1 MASTPLSELAAI
13 ARDVRKVGWNKLP
26 TGLERVSLIIVNT
39 RAHRDQQPSRTALRF
54 GKLAKYM
61 ETEVLYLLDPTVD
74 EFIDL
79 LRHFLTD
86 VSEFLFIATV
96 ACKIGQDL
104 VDERPLIKL
113 KGGSVAPDL
122 LFDLL
127 NCKMH
132 ESRVCFA
139 LDGVNNTS
147 AWTPSEHGVD
157 RDGVLFIAPYP
168 DPAQASLDQFDSTQ
182 ESLFAMEMAKI
193 IKLEPTITGKNLQLE
208 LTKELQP
215 FGMRVFVSAYPP
227 EMASEL
233 SFAV

>member
-13 ARDVRKVGWNKLP
+13 ARDVRKVGWKKLP
-26 TGLERVSLIIVNT
+26 TGLDRVSLVIVNT
-39 RAHRDQQPSRTALRF
+39 RAHLNQQPSRTALRF
-54 GKLAKYM
+54 GRLAKYM
-61 ETEVLYLLDPTVD
+61 ETEVLYILDPTVD

-79 LRHFLTD
+79 LRHFLTEVTD
-86 VSEFLFIATV
+86 YLFIATV

-104 VDERPLIKL
+104 VDEKPLIRL
-113 KGGSVAPDL
+113 KGGSVDPDL

-127 NCKMH
+127 NCKNH
-132 ESRVCFA
+132 DSRVCFA

-147 AWTPSEHGVD
+147 AWVPSEHGVD

-168 DPAQASLDQFDSTQ
+168 DPAQASLDQFDSSQ
-182 ESLFAMEMAKI
+182 ESLFAMEMSKI
-193 IKLEPTITGKNLQLE
+193 IKTDPTITGKNLATA